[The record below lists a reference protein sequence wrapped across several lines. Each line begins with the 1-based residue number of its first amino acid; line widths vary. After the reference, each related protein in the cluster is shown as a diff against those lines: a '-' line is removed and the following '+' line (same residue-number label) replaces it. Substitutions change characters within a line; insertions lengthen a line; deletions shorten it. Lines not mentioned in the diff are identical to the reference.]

1 MDHQERDNFVL
12 LEGRAAG
19 EPRYSHAARS
29 QRFYTLPLEVLR
41 LSGASDTLNVT
52 IRESM
57 LDALVPHRPLRLE
70 GELRSF
76 NSRSGEW
83 PRLVISVFAHELMNG
98 EGEDENLVVLRGTL
112 CRKPNLRVTPM
123 GREICDLLLAVNR
136 RYGRSDYLPCICWG
150 HTARTAER
158 WDVGRRVRLSGR
170 VQSRPYLKQT
180 DSGTEERVAFEV
192 SATEVATLS

>member
-29 QRFYTLPLEVLR
+29 QRFYTLPLEALR

-76 NSRSGEW
+76 NSRSGRAMS
-83 PRLVISVFAHELMNG
+83 PTDMA
-98 EGEDENLVVLRGTL
+98 
-112 CRKPNLRVTPM
+112 
-123 GREICDLLLAVNR
+123 LAVSGAVNALYFDR
-136 RYGRSDYLPCICWG
+136 DGLP
-150 HTARTAER
+150 
-158 WDVGRRVRLSGR
+158 
-170 VQSRPYLKQT
+170 VQ
-180 DSGTEERVAFEV
+180 G
-192 SATEVATLS
+192 